1 LRFNRLTWSLL
12 AVSIAGASITTAFAA
27 DKEKSRFDPMPA
39 LAYPH
44 KQTSEKVTIAAEPF
58 ESDDHASQA
67 FGKVNPY
74 RYGVLPVLVVI
85 QNNSPDAL
93 KVDQMRLTYTLPD
106 RTRIEATPA
115 GDIKFLRGTRAPKG
129 LPGPAGGIHITKAP
143 KNPLAEWEIEG
154 RAFAARMI
162 PPGQSASGFF
172 YFQVP
177 ESSQAA
183 TVTADGLFDP
193 VTNKELYYFEIPM
206 SGN

>member
-1 LRFNRLTWSLL
+1 
-12 AVSIAGASITTAFAA
+12 
-27 DKEKSRFDPMPA
+27 
-39 LAYPH
+39 
-44 KQTSEKVTIAAEPF
+44 
-58 ESDDHASQA
+58 
-67 FGKVNPY
+67 
-74 RYGVLPVLVVI
+74 VLVVI

-154 RAFAARMI
+154 RAFAAKMI